1 MATYRTGT
9 ITVTNGSKAV
19 TGASTLFKTAGV
31 VSGDQLYIVDANNI
45 PTGYLYE
52 VDVVDSDTLITL
64 KQNYQG
70 TTASGQNYMIMNMAG
85 NQTVPNFASRLA
97 PVMQSW
103 GDIEGKISVT
113 PQIDGIPQADE
124 TGKIDKGWL
133 PDATTEAKGV
143 VKVGTNI
150 SVADG
155 VISVPDASTVAKG
168 MVKIGTNLSVADG
181 VISVPDAT
189 TEAKG
194 VVKVGANINVT
205 EGTISVSVASETV
218 KGVSE
223 LATSAEVLA
232 GTDTERPITPKTLT
246 DKILGTVSQSSG
258 VPTGAIIE
266 SGSNAN
272 GHYIKHADG
281 TMICYMPR
289 KSMGNIACTTVAAT
303 GVRYISAGVDI
314 TFPATFID
322 RNVSASFS
330 VCAASNTP
338 KPYYFDV
345 GAENFGTGTILF
357 EHTTNTSTATT
368 INLTLI
374 GRWF

>member
-19 TGASTLFKTAGV
+19 TGVSTLFKTAGV

-70 TTASGQNYMIMNMAG
+70 ATASGQSYMIMNMAG

-97 PVMQSW
+97 PIMQSW
-103 GDIEGKISVT
+103 SDVTENINTT
-113 PQIDGIPQADE
+113 PQINGIPQAGE

-133 PDATTEAKGV
+133 PDATAEA
-143 VKVGTNI
+143 
-150 SVADG
+150 
-155 VISVPDASTVAKG
+155 
-168 MVKIGTNLSVADG
+168 
-181 VISVPDAT
+181 
-189 TEAKG
+189 
-194 VVKVGANINVT
+194 
-205 EGTISVSVASETV
+205 

-232 GTDTERPITPKTLT
+232 GTDTERGITPATLT
-246 DKILGTVSQSSG
+246 AKILGTVSAVDG

-266 SGSNAN
+266 SGNNAN
-272 GHYIKHADG
+272 GYYVKFANG
-281 TMICYMPR
+281 TMIANAEL
-289 KSMGNIACTTVAAT
+289 SLTATNNNGGGTTGT
-303 GVRYISAGVDI
+303 L
-314 TFPATFID
+314 PATFSNNPTFCSTSGITSGGGKAC
-322 RNVSASFS
+322 RVLEGSTSQTTYTGKRLTVSNGGTVNGDGTAY
-330 VCAASNTP
+330 AA
-338 KPYYFDV
+338 F
-345 GAENFGTGTILF
+345 LF
-357 EHTTNTSTATT
+357 V
-368 INLTLI
+368 